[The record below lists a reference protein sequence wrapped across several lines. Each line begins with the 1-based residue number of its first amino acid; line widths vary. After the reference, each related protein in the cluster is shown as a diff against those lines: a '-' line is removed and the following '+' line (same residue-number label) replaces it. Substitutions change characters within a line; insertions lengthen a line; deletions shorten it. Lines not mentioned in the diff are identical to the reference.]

1 MKPTHK
7 SQPKTYQIRK
17 AATKPGFTMI
27 EFSLSMAFIAALLIS
42 IAIIISNIVTI
53 YQKGLTLKAVNS
65 VGRGL
70 IDEFTESI
78 NAAPSVDT
86 TSLCNSHVSQA
97 GGYQDICKQDRAFN
111 FIFQHRY
118 GESPLAVSDDP
129 TKPHSNVQYAGVFC
143 TGNYSY
149 IWNTYYGKEAN
160 RTVSLRYNDSTT
172 GTTGAVLTD
181 FRLARFEDKTYRA
194 CSASTNPYNYAPELE
209 NSTNA
214 NYEIDI
220 RELANGAPNATPT
233 PTQGFLNSFDLD
245 LMLYEFTIFPIS
257 QDEVTLRTFM
267 SGTFILATERGRVNI
282 VRSGDYCD
290 VNGENTDD
298 TTSML
303 NDLGS
308 EFNYCS
314 INKFNFAARTAGI

>member
-1 MKPTHK
+1 MIITRSK
-7 SQPKTYQIRK
+7 SNTLSRTSIKR
-17 AATKPGFTMI
+17 GFTMI

-42 IAIIISNIVTI
+42 IAIIVSNIVTI

-86 TSLCNSHVSQA
+86 TSLCNSHIRDSGA
-97 GGYQDICKQDRAFN
+97 QDRCRQDRAFN
-111 FIFQHRY
+111 FIFQHRS
-118 GESPLAVSDDP
+118 GESPLATSDNP
-129 TKPHSNVQYAGVFC
+129 SSPHATVQFSGVFC

-149 IWNTYYGKEAN
+149 IWNTYYGKEAH
-160 RTVSLRYNDSTT
+160 RTVSLRYNDSA
-172 GTTGAVLTD
+172 GNEQVLSD

-194 CSASTNPYNYAPELE
+194 CSAATNVNNYNPELT

-214 NYEIDI
+214 DYTIDI
-220 RELANGAPNATPT
+220 RQLANGSRNEIPT
-233 PTQGFLNSFDLD
+233 PTEGFLSSFDLD

-290 VNGENTDD
+290 VNGENPDD
-298 TTSML
+298 TTGML

-314 INKFNFAARTAGI
+314 INKFNFAARTAGV

>member
-1 MKPTHK
+1 MKKLT
-7 SQPKTYQIRK
+7 QIKNSSKR
-17 AATKPGFTMI
+17 GFTMV
-27 EFSLSMAFIAALLIS
+27 EFSLAMAFIAALLIS

-86 TSLCNSHVSQA
+86 TSLCNSHISNDLA
-97 GGYQDICKQDRAFN
+97 KETCKQNRAFN

-172 GTTGAVLTD
+172 GEHNATLTD

-194 CSASTNPYNYAPELE
+194 CSVSTNSSNYNPELTS
-209 NSTNA
+209 STAA
-214 NYEIDI
+214 NYEINI
-220 RELANGAPNATPT
+220 TQLANGSSNDIPT
-233 PTQGFLNSFDLD
+233 PTQGFLSSFDLD

-290 VNGENTDD
+290 VNGENTDE
-298 TTSML
+298 TASML
-303 NDLGS
+303 SDLGS

-314 INKFNFAARTAGI
+314 INKFNFAARTAGV

>member
-1 MKPTHK
+1 MKTL
-7 SQPKTYQIRK
+7 KT
-17 AATKPGFTMI
+17 TKNTTTFRASTKHGFTMI

-86 TSLCNSHVSQA
+86 TSLCNSHIRESTA
-97 GGYQDICKQDRAFN
+97 QDECKRTRAFN

-118 GESPLAVSDDP
+118 GESPLATSDNP
-129 TKPHSNVQYAGVFC
+129 LSPHATVQFAGVFC

-160 RTVSLRYNDSTT
+160 RTVSLRYNDSAT
-172 GTTGAVLTD
+172 GVDGATLTD

-194 CSASTNPYNYAPELE
+194 CSAATNDYNYSAELE
-209 NSTNA
+209 HSTAA

-220 RELANGAPNATPT
+220 RNLANGYRNEIPT
-233 PTQGFLNSFDLD
+233 PTEGFLSSFDLD

-290 VNGENTDD
+290 VNGENPDD

-314 INKFNFAARTAGI
+314 INKFNFAARTSGV

>member
-1 MKPTHK
+1 MKILSKNRPT
-7 SQPKTYQIRK
+7 
-17 AATKPGFTMI
+17 TKHGFTMV

-42 IAIIISNIVTI
+42 IAIIISNIITI

-78 NAAPSVDT
+78 NSAPSIDT
-86 TSLCNSHVSQA
+86 RSLCNSHITGNPDGSPSAAQTA
-97 GGYQDICKQDRAFN
+97 CKDDKAFN

-118 GESPLAVSDDP
+118 GDSPYDTGA
-129 TKPHSNVQYAGVFC
+129 TVQYAGVFC
-143 TGNYSY
+143 TGNYTY
-149 IWNTYYGKEAN
+149 IWNTFYGMEKGK
-160 RTVSLRYNDSTT
+160 TISLKYRNGGSTET
-172 GTTGAVLTD
+172 LSN

-194 CSASTNPYNYAPELE
+194 CSASTNKANYSPELT
-209 NSTNA
+209 NSTAA

-220 RELANGAPNATPT
+220 TKLANGAENSTPT

-245 LMLYEFTIFPIS
+245 LMLYEFTMFPVS

-290 VNGENTDD
+290 VEGLNTDD
-298 TTSML
+298 TTSLL

-308 EFNYCS
+308 EFNYCA

>member
-1 MKPTHK
+1 MKLTRAK
-7 SQPKTYQIRK
+7 SSKNLK
-17 AATKPGFTMI
+17 SAVKPGFTMV

-86 TSLCNSHVSQA
+86 VSLCNSHIREA
-97 GGYQDICKQDRAFN
+97 GAQEECKQKRAFN

-118 GESPLAVSDDP
+118 GESPLAISDDP
-129 TKPHSNVQYAGVFC
+129 TKPHSNVQFAGVFC

-149 IWNTYYGKEAN
+149 IWNTYYGQEAN
-160 RTVSLRYNDSTT
+160 RTVSLRYNDTA
-172 GTTGAVLTD
+172 GNEQFLND

-194 CSASTNPYNYAPELE
+194 CSASTNSYNYAAELE
-209 NSTNA
+209 NSANA

-220 RELANGAPNATPT
+220 RTLANGAKNYTPT

-314 INKFNFAARTAGI
+314 INKFNFAARTAGV

>member
-1 MKPTHK
+1 MKRTPIIA
-7 SQPKTYQIRK
+7 QQNPR
-17 AATKPGFTMI
+17 TKRGFTMV
-27 EFSLSMAFIAALLIS
+27 EFSLAMAFIAALLIS
-42 IAIIISNIVTI
+42 IAIIISNIITI

-86 TSLCNSHVSQA
+86 TSLCRSHLNNDLA
-97 GGYQDICKQDRAFN
+97 QDACLQDRAFN

-118 GESPLAVSDDP
+118 GESPLANPEDP
-129 TKPHSNVQYAGVFC
+129 SEHATVQFAGVFC

-149 IWNTYYGKEAN
+149 VWNTYYGKEAN
-160 RTVSLRYNDSTT
+160 RTVSLLYNDSTT
-172 GTTGAVLTD
+172 GESNKALTD

-194 CSASTNPYNYAPELE
+194 CSAAVNISNYTAEVENATNSDYV
-209 NSTNA
+209 
-214 NYEIDI
+214 IDI
-220 RELANGAPNATPT
+220 RNLANGSHNSTPT
-233 PTQGFLNSFDLD
+233 PTQGFLSSFDLD

-282 VRSGDYCD
+282 IRSGDYCD

-314 INKFNFAARTAGI
+314 INKFNFAARTAGV